1 MAKMLFSSITFL
13 YYFLPVML
21 MTYFIVPK
29 RMKNAVLL
37 AGSLVFYAWGEVKY
51 VPLMVISILIGY
63 ISGGW
68 MEHFRGRVRAKWGL
82 ILSVG
87 IHLGLLGIFKY
98 TDFFIS
104 NINRLT
110 GSSFPLLKLVLP
122 LGISFYTFQI
132 ISYEVD
138 VFRGMAAQ
146 KNIVKLAVYI
156 SMFPQLIAG
165 PIVRYEAIAHQL
177 DERICTLDGMARGLR
192 LFILG
197 LGKKVILANTLG
209 ELCEIFKTSSDKS
222 VVFFWMYGIAL
233 ILQIYFDFSG
243 YSDMAVGL
251 GHMFGFALPKNFNY
265 PFIAKSVTE
274 FWRRWHMSLG
284 RWFRDYVYI
293 PMGGNRG
300 TKAKWLFNVGIV
312 WLLTG
317 LWHGAGWNFIVWGLF
332 FGSLLVAEKLWFLK
346 KLERSSWLGHV
357 YLTGVVIIGFMIFDA
372 DSVAQAIKNIGGL
385 FGFGHIVFISN
396 ESQYYLRSYGGMM
409 AAALVGATPLPKRIA
424 VKVERRWP
432 IVEPIF
438 LTGLLLA
445 VTACLVDGSFNPF
458 LYFRF

>member
-1 MAKMLFSSITFL
+1 MLFI
-13 YYFLPVML
+13 YFL
-21 MTYFIVPK
+21 VPK
-29 RMKNAVLL
+29 RMKNGVLL
-37 AGSLVFYAWGEVKY
+37 AGSLIFYAWGEVKY
-51 VPLMVISILIGY
+51 VLLMVISILIGY
-63 ISGGW
+63 ISGRW
-68 MEHFRGRVRAKWGL
+68 IDHFRGMVRAKWGL
-82 ILSVG
+82 MLSVG
-87 IHLGLLGIFKY
+87 IHLGLLGLFKY
-98 TDFFIS
+98 MDFFIS
-104 NINRLT
+104 NVNRLT
-110 GSSFPLLKLVLP
+110 GGNFPLLKLVLP

-138 VFRGMAAQ
+138 VFRGGAAQ

-165 PIVRYEAIAHQL
+165 PIVRYEDICHQL
-177 DERICTLDGMARGLR
+177 EERSCTLDGVARGLR

-209 ELCEIFKTSSDKS
+209 ELCEIFKASADKS
-222 VVFFWMYGIAL
+222 VVFFWIYGIAL

-293 PMGGNRG
+293 PLGGNRG
-300 TKAKWLFNVGIV
+300 KKARWLLHVGIV

-317 LWHGAGWNFIVWGLF
+317 LWHGAGWNFIIWGLF

-346 KLERSSWLGHV
+346 KLEKSRLLGHV
-357 YLTGVVIIGFMIFDA
+357 YLIGVVIIGFMIFDA
-372 DSVAQAIKNIGGL
+372 SGIEEAMKNIGGL
-385 FGFGHIVFISN
+385 FGFGHIPLISN
-396 ESQYYLRSYGGMM
+396 ESQYYLRSYGGIMAV
-409 AAALVGATPLPKRIA
+409 AAAGATPLPGWIA
-424 VKVERRWP
+424 VKAERKWP
-432 IVEPIF
+432 VMEPVF
-438 LTGLLLA
+438 LTAVLLV

>member
-1 MAKMLFSSITFL
+1 MLFI
-13 YYFLPVML
+13 YFL
-21 MTYFIVPK
+21 VPK
-29 RMKNAVLL
+29 RMKNGVLL
-37 AGSLVFYAWGEVKY
+37 AGSLIFYAWGEVKY
-51 VPLMVISILIGY
+51 VLLMAISILIGY
-63 ISGGW
+63 ISGRW
-68 MEHFRGRVRAKWGL
+68 IDHFRGMVRAKWGL
-82 ILSVG
+82 MLSVG
-87 IHLGLLGIFKY
+87 IHLGLLGLFKY
-98 TDFFIS
+98 MDFFIS
-104 NINRLT
+104 NVNRMT
-110 GSSFPLLKLVLP
+110 GGNFPLLKLVLP

-138 VFRGMAAQ
+138 VFRGGAAQ

-165 PIVRYEAIAHQL
+165 PIVRYEDICHQL
-177 DERICTLDGMARGLR
+177 EERSCTLDGVARGLR

-209 ELCEIFKTSSDKS
+209 ELCEIFKASADKS
-222 VVFFWMYGIAL
+222 VVFFWIYGTAL

-251 GHMFGFALPKNFNY
+251 GHIFGFALPKNFNY

-293 PMGGNRG
+293 PLGGNRG
-300 TKAKWLFNVGIV
+300 KKARWLLHVGIV

-317 LWHGAGWNFIVWGLF
+317 LWHGAGWNFIIWGLF

-346 KLERSSWLGHV
+346 KLEKSRLLGHV
-357 YLTGVVIIGFMIFDA
+357 YLIGVVIIGFMIFDA
-372 DSVAQAIKNIGGL
+372 SGIEEAMKNIGGL
-385 FGFGHIVFISN
+385 FGFGHIPLISN
-396 ESQYYLRSYGGMM
+396 ESQYYLRSYGGIM
-409 AAALVGATPLPKRIA
+409 AAAAAGATPLPGWIA
-424 VKVERRWP
+424 AKAERKWP
-432 IVEPIF
+432 VMEPVF
-438 LTGLLLA
+438 LTAVLLV

>member
-1 MAKMLFSSITFL
+1 MLFSSITFL

-21 MTYFIVPK
+21 FIYFLVPK
-29 RMKNAVLL
+29 RMKNGVLL
-37 AGSLVFYAWGEVKY
+37 AGSLIFYAWGEVKY
-51 VPLMVISILIGY
+51 VLLMVISILIGY
-63 ISGGW
+63 ISGRW
-68 MEHFRGRVRAKWGL
+68 IDHFRGMVRAKWGVM
-82 ILSVG
+82 LSVG
-87 IHLGLLGIFKY
+87 IHLGLLGLFKY
-98 TDFFIS
+98 MDFFIS
-104 NINRLT
+104 NVNRLT
-110 GSSFPLLKLVLP
+110 GGNFPLLKLVLP

-138 VFRGMAAQ
+138 VFRGGAAQ

-165 PIVRYEAIAHQL
+165 PIVRYEDICHQL
-177 DERICTLDGMARGLR
+177 EERSCTLDGVARGLR

-209 ELCEIFKTSSDKS
+209 ELCEIFKASADKS
-222 VVFFWMYGIAL
+222 VVFFWIYGIAL

-265 PFIAKSVTE
+265 PFISKSVTE

-293 PMGGNRG
+293 PLGGNRG
-300 TKAKWLFNVGIV
+300 KKARWLLHVGIV

-317 LWHGAGWNFIVWGLF
+317 LWHGAGWNFIIWGLF

-346 KLERSSWLGHV
+346 KLEKSRLLGHV
-357 YLTGVVIIGFMIFDA
+357 YLIGVVIIGFMIFDA
-372 DSVAQAIKNIGGL
+372 SGIEEAMKNIGGL
-385 FGFGHIVFISN
+385 FGFGHIPLISN
-396 ESQYYLRSYGGMM
+396 ESQYYLRSYGGIM
-409 AAALVGATPLPKRIA
+409 AAAAAGATPLPGWIA
-424 VKVERRWP
+424 AKAERKWP
-432 IVEPIF
+432 VMEPVF
-438 LTGLLLA
+438 LTAVLLV

>member
-1 MAKMLFSSITFL
+1 
-13 YYFLPVML
+13 
-21 MTYFIVPK
+21 
-29 RMKNAVLL
+29 MKNAVLL
-37 AGSLVFYAWGEVKY
+37 AGSLVFYAWGEVNY

-63 ISGGW
+63 ISGWW

-110 GSSFPLLKLVLP
+110 GSSFLLLKLVLP

-177 DERICTLDGMARGLR
+177 DERICTLDGMAWGLR

-284 RWFRDYVYI
+284 RGFRDYVYI

-424 VKVERRWP
+424 AKVERRWP

>member
-1 MAKMLFSSITFL
+1 MLFSSITFL

-21 MTYFIVPK
+21 FIYFLVPK
-29 RMKNAVLL
+29 RMKNGVLL
-37 AGSLVFYAWGEVKY
+37 AGSLIFYAWGEVKY
-51 VPLMVISILIGY
+51 VLLMVISILIGY
-63 ISGGW
+63 ISGRW
-68 MEHFRGRVRAKWGL
+68 IDHFRGMVRAKWGL
-82 ILSVG
+82 MLSVG
-87 IHLGLLGIFKY
+87 IHLGLLGLFKY
-98 TDFFIS
+98 MDFFIS
-104 NINRLT
+104 NVNRLT
-110 GSSFPLLKLVLP
+110 GGNFPLLKLVLP

-138 VFRGMAAQ
+138 VFRGGAAQ

-165 PIVRYEAIAHQL
+165 PIVRYEDICHQL
-177 DERICTLDGMARGLR
+177 EERSCTLDGVARGLR

-209 ELCEIFKTSSDKS
+209 ELCEIFKASADKS
-222 VVFFWMYGIAL
+222 VVFFWIYGIAL

-293 PMGGNRG
+293 PLGGNRG
-300 TKAKWLFNVGIV
+300 KKARWLLHVGIV

-317 LWHGAGWNFIVWGLF
+317 LWHGAGWNFIIWGLF

-346 KLERSSWLGHV
+346 KLEKSRLLGHV
-357 YLTGVVIIGFMIFDA
+357 YLIGVVIIGFMIFDA
-372 DSVAQAIKNIGGL
+372 SGIEEAMKNIGGL
-385 FGFGHIVFISN
+385 FGFGHIPLISN
-396 ESQYYLRSYGGMM
+396 ESQYYLRSYGGIM
-409 AAALVGATPLPKRIA
+409 AAAAAGATPLPGWIA
-424 VKVERRWP
+424 AKAERKWP
-432 IVEPIF
+432 VMEPVF
-438 LTGLLLA
+438 LTAVLLV

>member
-1 MAKMLFSSITFL
+1 MLFI
-13 YYFLPVML
+13 YFL
-21 MTYFIVPK
+21 VPK
-29 RMKNAVLL
+29 RMKNGVLL
-37 AGSLVFYAWGEVKY
+37 AGSLIFYAWGEVKY
-51 VPLMVISILIGY
+51 VLLMVISILIGY
-63 ISGGW
+63 ISGRW
-68 MEHFRGRVRAKWGL
+68 IDHFRGMVRAKWGL
-82 ILSVG
+82 MLSVG
-87 IHLGLLGIFKY
+87 IHLGLLGLFKY
-98 TDFFIS
+98 MDFFIS
-104 NINRLT
+104 NVNRLT
-110 GSSFPLLKLVLP
+110 GGNFPLLKLVLP

-138 VFRGMAAQ
+138 VFRGGAAQ

-165 PIVRYEAIAHQL
+165 PIVRYEDICHQL
-177 DERICTLDGMARGLR
+177 EERSCTLDGVARGLR

-209 ELCEIFKTSSDKS
+209 ELCEIFKASADKS
-222 VVFFWMYGIAL
+222 VVFFWIYGIAL

-293 PMGGNRG
+293 PLGGNRG
-300 TKAKWLFNVGIV
+300 KKARWLLHVGIV

-317 LWHGAGWNFIVWGLF
+317 LWHGAGWNFIIWGLF

-346 KLERSSWLGHV
+346 KLEKSRLLGHV
-357 YLTGVVIIGFMIFDA
+357 YLIGVVIIGFMIFDA
-372 DSVAQAIKNIGGL
+372 SGIEEAMKNIGGL
-385 FGFGHIVFISN
+385 FGFGHIPLISN
-396 ESQYYLRSYGGMM
+396 ESQYYLRSYGGIM
-409 AAALVGATPLPKRIA
+409 AAAAAGATPLPGWIA
-424 VKVERRWP
+424 AKAERKWP
-432 IVEPIF
+432 VMEPVF
-438 LTGLLLA
+438 LTAVLLA

>member
-1 MAKMLFSSITFL
+1 MLFI
-13 YYFLPVML
+13 YFL
-21 MTYFIVPK
+21 VPK
-29 RMKNAVLL
+29 RMKNGVLL
-37 AGSLVFYAWGEVKY
+37 AGSLIFYAWGEVKY
-51 VPLMVISILIGY
+51 VLLMVISILIGY
-63 ISGGW
+63 ISGRW
-68 MEHFRGRVRAKWGL
+68 IDHFRGMVRAKWGL
-82 ILSVG
+82 MLSVG
-87 IHLGLLGIFKY
+87 IHLGLLGLFKY
-98 TDFFIS
+98 MDFFIS
-104 NINRLT
+104 NVNRLT
-110 GSSFPLLKLVLP
+110 GGNFPLLKLVLP

-138 VFRGMAAQ
+138 VFRGGAAQ

-165 PIVRYEAIAHQL
+165 PIVRYEDICHQL
-177 DERICTLDGMARGLR
+177 EERSCTLDGVARGLR

-209 ELCEIFKTSSDKS
+209 ELCEIFKASADKS
-222 VVFFWMYGIAL
+222 VVFFWIYGIAL

-293 PMGGNRG
+293 PLGGNRG
-300 TKAKWLFNVGIV
+300 KKARWLLHVGIV

-317 LWHGAGWNFIVWGLF
+317 LWHGAGWNFIIWGLF

-346 KLERSSWLGHV
+346 KLEKSRLLGHV
-357 YLTGVVIIGFMIFDA
+357 YLIGVVIIGFMIFDA
-372 DSVAQAIKNIGGL
+372 SGIEEAMKNIGGL
-385 FGFGHIVFISN
+385 FGFGHIPLISN
-396 ESQYYLRSYGGMM
+396 ESQYYLRSYGGIMAV
-409 AAALVGATPLPKRIA
+409 AAAGATPLPGWIA
-424 VKVERRWP
+424 AKAERKWP
-432 IVEPIF
+432 VMEPVF
-438 LTGLLLA
+438 LTAVLLV

>member
-1 MAKMLFSSITFL
+1 MLFSSITFL

-21 MTYFIVPK
+21 FIYFLVPK
-29 RMKNAVLL
+29 RMKNGVLL
-37 AGSLVFYAWGEVKY
+37 AGSLIFYAWGEVKY
-51 VPLMVISILIGY
+51 VLLMVISILIGY
-63 ISGGW
+63 ISGRW
-68 MEHFRGRVRAKWGL
+68 IDHFRGMVRAKWGL
-82 ILSVG
+82 MLSVG
-87 IHLGLLGIFKY
+87 IHLGLLGLFKY
-98 TDFFIS
+98 MDFFIS
-104 NINRLT
+104 NVNRLT
-110 GSSFPLLKLVLP
+110 GGNFPLLKLVLP

-138 VFRGMAAQ
+138 VFRGGAAQ

-165 PIVRYEAIAHQL
+165 PIVRYEDICHQL
-177 DERICTLDGMARGLR
+177 EERSCTLDGVARGLR

-209 ELCEIFKTSSDKS
+209 ELCEIFKASADKS
-222 VVFFWMYGIAL
+222 VVFFWIYGIAL

-265 PFIAKSVTE
+265 PFISKSVTE

-293 PMGGNRG
+293 PLGGNRG
-300 TKAKWLFNVGIV
+300 KKARWLLHVGIV

-317 LWHGAGWNFIVWGLF
+317 LWHGAGWNFIIWGLF

-346 KLERSSWLGHV
+346 KLEKSRLLGHV
-357 YLTGVVIIGFMIFDA
+357 YLIGVVIIGFMIFDA
-372 DSVAQAIKNIGGL
+372 SGIEEAMKNIGGL
-385 FGFGHIVFISN
+385 FGFGHIPLISN
-396 ESQYYLRSYGGMM
+396 ESQYYLRSYGGIM
-409 AAALVGATPLPKRIA
+409 AAAAAGATPLPGWIA
-424 VKVERRWP
+424 AKAERKWP
-432 IVEPIF
+432 VMEPVF
-438 LTGLLLA
+438 LTAVLLV

>member
-1 MAKMLFSSITFL
+1 MLFI
-13 YYFLPVML
+13 YFL
-21 MTYFIVPK
+21 VPK
-29 RMKNAVLL
+29 RMKNGVLL
-37 AGSLVFYAWGEVKY
+37 AGSLIFYAWGEVKY
-51 VPLMVISILIGY
+51 VLLMVISILIGY
-63 ISGGW
+63 ISGRW
-68 MEHFRGRVRAKWGL
+68 IDHFRGMVRAKWGL
-82 ILSVG
+82 MLSVG
-87 IHLGLLGIFKY
+87 IHLGLLGLFKY
-98 TDFFIS
+98 MDFFIS
-104 NINRLT
+104 NVNRLT
-110 GSSFPLLKLVLP
+110 GGNFPLLKLVLP

-138 VFRGMAAQ
+138 VFRGGAAQ

-165 PIVRYEAIAHQL
+165 PIVRYEDICHQL
-177 DERICTLDGMARGLR
+177 EERSCTLDGVARGLR

-209 ELCEIFKTSSDKS
+209 ELCEIFKASADKS
-222 VVFFWMYGIAL
+222 VVFFWIYGIAL

-265 PFIAKSVTE
+265 PFISKSVTE

-293 PMGGNRG
+293 PLGGNRG
-300 TKAKWLFNVGIV
+300 KKARWLLHVGIV

-317 LWHGAGWNFIVWGLF
+317 LWHGAGWNFIIWGLF

-346 KLERSSWLGHV
+346 KLEKSRLLGHV
-357 YLTGVVIIGFMIFDA
+357 YLIGVVIIGFMIFDA
-372 DSVAQAIKNIGGL
+372 SGIEEAMKNIGGL
-385 FGFGHIVFISN
+385 FGFGHIPLISN
-396 ESQYYLRSYGGMM
+396 ESQYYLRSYGGIMAV
-409 AAALVGATPLPKRIA
+409 AAAGATPLPGWIA
-424 VKVERRWP
+424 AKAERKWP
-432 IVEPIF
+432 VMEPVF
-438 LTGLLLA
+438 LNAVLLA

>member
-37 AGSLVFYAWGEVKY
+37 AGSLVFYAWGEVNY

-165 PIVRYEAIAHQL
+165 PIVRYEAIVHQL

-385 FGFGHIVFISN
+385 FGFGHIAFISN

-424 VKVERRWP
+424 AKVERRWP

>member
-1 MAKMLFSSITFL
+1 MLFSSITFL

-21 MTYFIVPK
+21 FIYFLVPK
-29 RMKNAVLL
+29 RMKNGVLL
-37 AGSLVFYAWGEVKY
+37 AGSLIFYAWGEVKY
-51 VPLMVISILIGY
+51 VLLMANSILIGY
-63 ISGGW
+63 ISGRW
-68 MEHFRGRVRAKWGL
+68 IDHFRGMVRAKWGL
-82 ILSVG
+82 MLSVG
-87 IHLGLLGIFKY
+87 IHLGLLGLFKY
-98 TDFFIS
+98 MDFFIS
-104 NINRLT
+104 NVNRLT
-110 GSSFPLLKLVLP
+110 GGNFPLLKLVLP

-138 VFRGMAAQ
+138 VFRGGAAQ

-165 PIVRYEAIAHQL
+165 PIVRYEDICHQL
-177 DERICTLDGMARGLR
+177 EERSCTLDGVARGLR

-209 ELCEIFKTSSDKS
+209 ELCEIFKASADKS
-222 VVFFWMYGIAL
+222 VVFFWIYGIAL

-293 PMGGNRG
+293 PLGGNRG
-300 TKAKWLFNVGIV
+300 KKARWLLHVGIV

-317 LWHGAGWNFIVWGLF
+317 LWHGAGWNFIIWGLF

-346 KLERSSWLGHV
+346 KLEKSRLLGHV
-357 YLTGVVIIGFMIFDA
+357 YLIGVVIIGFMIFDA
-372 DSVAQAIKNIGGL
+372 SGIEEAMKNIGGL
-385 FGFGHIVFISN
+385 FGFGHIPLISN
-396 ESQYYLRSYGGMM
+396 ESQYYLRSYGGIM
-409 AAALVGATPLPKRIA
+409 AAAAAGATPLPGWIA
-424 VKVERRWP
+424 AKAERKWP
-432 IVEPIF
+432 VMEPVF
-438 LTGLLLA
+438 LTAVLLA

>member
-21 MTYFIVPK
+21 ITYFLVPK

-37 AGSLVFYAWGEVKY
+37 AGSLVFYAWGEVNY

-63 ISGGW
+63 ISGRW
-68 MEHFRGRVRAKWGL
+68 MEYFRGRVRAKWGL

-87 IHLGLLGIFKY
+87 IHLGLLGLFKY

-110 GSSFPLLKLVLP
+110 GSSFLLLKLVLP

-165 PIVRYEAIAHQL
+165 PIVRYETIAPQL
-177 DERICTLDGMARGLR
+177 DERTCTLDGMARGLR

-385 FGFGHIVFISN
+385 FGFGHIAFISN

-409 AAALVGATPLPKRIA
+409 AAALVGATPLPKQIA
-424 VKVERRWP
+424 AKVERRWP

>member
-1 MAKMLFSSITFL
+1 MLFSSITFL

-21 MTYFIVPK
+21 FIYFLVPK
-29 RMKNAVLL
+29 RMKNGVLL
-37 AGSLVFYAWGEVKY
+37 AGSLIFYAWGEVKY
-51 VPLMVISILIGY
+51 VLLMVISILIAY
-63 ISGGW
+63 ISGRW
-68 MEHFRGRVRAKWGL
+68 IDHFRGMVRAKWGL
-82 ILSVG
+82 MLSVG
-87 IHLGLLGIFKY
+87 IHLGLLGLFKY
-98 TDFFIS
+98 MDFFIS
-104 NINRLT
+104 NVNRLT
-110 GSSFPLLKLVLP
+110 GGNFPLLKLVLP

-138 VFRGMAAQ
+138 VFRGGAAQ

-165 PIVRYEAIAHQL
+165 PIVRYEDICHQL
-177 DERICTLDGMARGLR
+177 EERSCTLDGVARGLR

-209 ELCEIFKTSSDKS
+209 ELCEIFKASADKS
-222 VVFFWMYGIAL
+222 VVFFWIYGIAL

-265 PFIAKSVTE
+265 PFISKSVTE

-293 PMGGNRG
+293 PLGGNRG
-300 TKAKWLFNVGIV
+300 KKARWLLHVGIV

-317 LWHGAGWNFIVWGLF
+317 LWHGAGWNFIIWGLF

-346 KLERSSWLGHV
+346 KLEKSRLLGHV
-357 YLTGVVIIGFMIFDA
+357 YLIGVVIIGFMIFDA
-372 DSVAQAIKNIGGL
+372 SGIEEAMKNIGGL
-385 FGFGHIVFISN
+385 FGFGHIPLISN
-396 ESQYYLRSYGGMM
+396 ESQYYLRSYGGIMAV
-409 AAALVGATPLPKRIA
+409 AAAGATPLPGWIA
-424 VKVERRWP
+424 AKAERKWP
-432 IVEPIF
+432 VMEPVF
-438 LTGLLLA
+438 LTAVLLV

>member
-1 MAKMLFSSITFL
+1 MLFSSITFL

-21 MTYFIVPK
+21 FIYFLVPK
-29 RMKNAVLL
+29 RMKNGVLL
-37 AGSLVFYAWGEVKY
+37 AGSLIFYAWGEVKY
-51 VPLMVISILIGY
+51 VLLMVISILIGY
-63 ISGGW
+63 ISGRW
-68 MEHFRGRVRAKWGL
+68 IDHFRGMVRAKWGL
-82 ILSVG
+82 MLSVG
-87 IHLGLLGIFKY
+87 IHLGLLGLFKY
-98 TDFFIS
+98 MDFFIS
-104 NINRLT
+104 NVNRLT
-110 GSSFPLLKLVLP
+110 GGNFPLLKLVLP

-138 VFRGMAAQ
+138 VFRGGAAQ

-165 PIVRYEAIAHQL
+165 PIVRYEDICHQL
-177 DERICTLDGMARGLR
+177 EERSCTLDGVARGLR

-197 LGKKVILANTLG
+197 LGKKVLLANTLG
-209 ELCEIFKTSSDKS
+209 ELCEIFKASADKS
-222 VVFFWMYGIAL
+222 VVFFWIYGIAL

-265 PFIAKSVTE
+265 PFISKSVTE

-293 PMGGNRG
+293 PLGGNRG
-300 TKAKWLFNVGIV
+300 KKARWLLHVGIV

-317 LWHGAGWNFIVWGLF
+317 LWHGAGWNFIIWGLS

-346 KLERSSWLGHV
+346 KLEKSRLLGHV
-357 YLTGVVIIGFMIFDA
+357 YLIGVVIIGFMIFDA
-372 DSVAQAIKNIGGL
+372 SGIEEAMKNIGGL
-385 FGFGHIVFISN
+385 FGFGHIPLISN
-396 ESQYYLRSYGGMM
+396 ESQYYLRSYGGIM
-409 AAALVGATPLPKRIA
+409 AAAAAGATPLPGWIA
-424 VKVERRWP
+424 AKAERKWP
-432 IVEPIF
+432 VMEPVF
-438 LTGLLLA
+438 LTAVLLV

>member
-1 MAKMLFSSITFL
+1 MLFI
-13 YYFLPVML
+13 YFL
-21 MTYFIVPK
+21 VPK
-29 RMKNAVLL
+29 RMKNGVLL
-37 AGSLVFYAWGEVKY
+37 AGSLIFYAWGEVKY
-51 VPLMVISILIGY
+51 VLLMVISILIGY
-63 ISGGW
+63 ISGRW
-68 MEHFRGRVRAKWGL
+68 IDHFRGMVRAKWGL
-82 ILSVG
+82 MLSVG
-87 IHLGLLGIFKY
+87 IHLGLLGLFKY
-98 TDFFIS
+98 MDFFIS
-104 NINRLT
+104 NVNRLT
-110 GSSFPLLKLVLP
+110 GGNFPLLKLVLP

-138 VFRGMAAQ
+138 VFRGGAAQ

-165 PIVRYEAIAHQL
+165 PIVRYEDICHQL
-177 DERICTLDGMARGLR
+177 EERSCTLDGVARGLR

-197 LGKKVILANTLG
+197 LGKKVLLANTLG
-209 ELCEIFKTSSDKS
+209 ELCEIFKASADKS
-222 VVFFWMYGIAL
+222 VVFFWIYGIAL

-265 PFIAKSVTE
+265 PFISKSVTE

-293 PMGGNRG
+293 PLGGNRG
-300 TKAKWLFNVGIV
+300 KKARWLLHVGIV

-317 LWHGAGWNFIVWGLF
+317 LWHGAGWNFIIWGLS

-346 KLERSSWLGHV
+346 KLEKSRLLGHV
-357 YLTGVVIIGFMIFDA
+357 YLIGVVIIGFMIFDA
-372 DSVAQAIKNIGGL
+372 SGIEEAMKNIGGL
-385 FGFGHIVFISN
+385 FGFGHIPLISN
-396 ESQYYLRSYGGMM
+396 ESQYYLRSYGGIM
-409 AAALVGATPLPKRIA
+409 AAAAAGATPLPGWIA
-424 VKVERRWP
+424 AKAERKWP
-432 IVEPIF
+432 VMEPVF
-438 LTGLLLA
+438 LTAVLLV

>member
-1 MAKMLFSSITFL
+1 MLFSSITFL

-21 MTYFIVPK
+21 FIYFLVPK
-29 RMKNAVLL
+29 RMKNGVLL
-37 AGSLVFYAWGEVKY
+37 AGSLIFYAWGEVKY
-51 VPLMVISILIGY
+51 VLLMVISILIGY
-63 ISGGW
+63 ISGRW
-68 MEHFRGRVRAKWGL
+68 IDHFRGMVRAKWGL
-82 ILSVG
+82 MLSVG
-87 IHLGLLGIFKY
+87 IHLGLLGLFKY
-98 TDFFIS
+98 MDFFIS
-104 NINRLT
+104 NVNRLT
-110 GSSFPLLKLVLP
+110 GGNFPLLKLVLP

-138 VFRGMAAQ
+138 VFRGGAAQ

-165 PIVRYEAIAHQL
+165 PIVRYEDICHQL
-177 DERICTLDGMARGLR
+177 EERSCTLDGVARGLR

-209 ELCEIFKTSSDKS
+209 ELCEIFKASADKS
-222 VVFFWMYGIAL
+222 VVFFWIYGIAL

-265 PFIAKSVTE
+265 PFISKSVTE

-293 PMGGNRG
+293 PLGGNRG
-300 TKAKWLFNVGIV
+300 KKARWLLHVGIV

-317 LWHGAGWNFIVWGLF
+317 LWHGAGWNFIIWGLF

-346 KLERSSWLGHV
+346 KLEKSRLLGHA
-357 YLTGVVIIGFMIFDA
+357 YLIGVVIIGFMIFDA
-372 DSVAQAIKNIGGL
+372 SGIEEAMKNIGGL
-385 FGFGHIVFISN
+385 FGFGHIPLISN
-396 ESQYYLRSYGGMM
+396 ESQYYLRSYGGIMAV
-409 AAALVGATPLPKRIA
+409 AAAGATPLPGWIA
-424 VKVERRWP
+424 AKAERKWP
-432 IVEPIF
+432 VMEPVF
-438 LTGLLLA
+438 LTAVLLV